1 MENYAH
7 AFIAPKLTAFII
19 PALLVC
25 FLAVMLAA
33 GVAVMHN
40 MKNTGISVGDGF
52 LTVNSLFY
60 GGKIPLGD
68 INLDGVKSLNLR
80 DERDKDYKVTL
91 RTNGIGLPGY
101 LVGWMRLRNGRK
113 ALVYITDRTSVAL
126 IPTANFDVLVS
137 TDDFDGL
144 RNALGK

>member
-7 AFIAPKLTAFII
+7 AFIAPKFTAFII

-80 DERDKDYKVTL
+80 EERDKDYKVTL

-137 TDDFDGL
+137 TNDFDGL